1 MKRISFILLLG
12 LVLGVTGFELLYSNR
27 TASHRNLEQTCGPEL
42 AWVQNEFKLNDQE
55 FERIRRLHQAY
66 KPVCTEYC
74 RRVREK
80 NQEIARLVAAS
91 TDITPPIQKAL
102 GEAADLRKEC
112 LAHMLQHFYAVSQAM
127 PPEQGRRYL
136 GRMEADVIA
145 PTDQTMLSIMGQEPV
160 NGHNED

>member
-1 MKRISFILLLG
+1 MKRTFFILLLG
-12 LVLGVTGFELLYSNR
+12 LPLGMTGFGLLYSNR
-27 TASHRNLEQTCGPEL
+27 TASYRDLEQTCGPEL
-42 AWVQNEFKLNDQE
+42 AWVKKEFKLNDQE

-80 NQEIARLVAAS
+80 NQEIATLVAAS
-91 TDITPPIQKAL
+91 TDITPAIQKAL

-136 GRMEADVIA
+136 GRMQVEVMA
-145 PTDQTMLSIMGQEPV
+145 PTDQTMLSMMGGSQ
-160 NGHNED
+160 